1 MTADEYKKGDAARPV
16 GEGKY
21 AIIEHQNHT
30 ELAFILEMPQ
40 EIGEAQKELGIQKEA
55 SYIITVINPYK
66 PVSEGYSTAEAER
79 PKYPEDIQKYLNKTD
94 GKFIPI
100 IKFNTYKLSKCSN
113 NTYWCSRR
121 KKCDQTGNRF
131 RY

>member
-1 MTADEYKKGDAARPV
+1 MNIKRDAARPV

-21 AIIEHQNHT
+21 AIIEHQNHA
-30 ELAFILEMPQ
+30 ELAFILERPR

-66 PVSEGYSTAEAER
+66 PVSEEYPTAEAER

-94 GKFIPI
+94 GKFIPLSQ
-100 IKFNTYKLSKCSN
+100 NLTHKLSKCSN

-121 KKCDQTGNRF
+121 KRCDQTGNRF
-131 RY
+131 RN